1 MPSKRAG
8 FTLIELLVVIAIIA
22 VLIALLL
29 PAVQQAREAA
39 RRSQCKN
46 NMKQLGLA
54 LHNYHDVYNKFP
66 MGGLALGSGGAFSPQ
81 ARLLPYIDGANLSNL
96 INFGL
101 PYGDQPDVSKNK
113 VPTFH
118 CPTDP
123 DIRPKLNSSNEI
135 TNWPISY
142 AANAGEWLTWDAV
155 NQKNGTGAFGQ
166 RVCMATRDFTDGL
179 SNTVM
184 LSEVKAFQP
193 YLKTNSDP
201 SDTSTTPGSAAAV
214 ATLLGS
220 STEVKATAHSEW
232 VEGRT
237 PQFSFTTAMGP
248 NTKTPCS
255 GTCTGGGVTYTD
267 IDYVSNAEQ
276 TGVAN
281 NNGTWAV
288 VTSRSHHVG
297 IVQALLGDGAV
308 RSISS
313 NISLVTWRALG
324 SRSGGEVLG
333 EF

>member
-1 MPSKRAG
+1 MSKQRPG

-46 NMKQLGLA
+46 NLKQLGLA
-54 LHNYHDVYNKFP
+54 LHNYHDVYNRFP

-81 ARLLPYIDGANLSNL
+81 ARLLPFIDGANLSNL
-96 INFGL
+96 IDFSQ
-101 PYGDQPDVSKNK
+101 PYGAQPNVSRNK
-113 VPTFH
+113 VPTYH

-123 DIRPKLNSSNEI
+123 DIRPKLNASNEI

-155 NQKNGTGAFGQ
+155 NRKNGTGAFGQ
-166 RVCMATRDFTDGL
+166 RVCMAARDFSDGL
-179 SNTVM
+179 SNSLM

-193 YLKTNSDP
+193 YLKTSSDP
-201 SDTSTTPGSAAAV
+201 SSPTTVPGSASAV
-214 ATLLGS
+214 ASLLGS
-220 STEVKATAHSEW
+220 SGAVKATAHSEW

-237 PQFSFTTAMGP
+237 PQFSFTTTLGP

-255 GTCTGGGVTYTD
+255 GSCTDAGGVAYSD
-267 IDYVSNAEQ
+267 VDYVSNSEQ
-276 TGVAN
+276 DTTS
-281 NNGTWAV
+281 TWAV

-297 IVQALLGDGAV
+297 VVQSLLGDGSV

-313 NISLVTWRALG
+313 NISLVTWRGLG
-324 SRSGGEVLG
+324 TRNGGEVLG

>member
-123 DIRPKLNSSNEI
+123 DIRPKLSGNVI

-220 STEVKATAHSEW
+220 STGVKATGHSEW
-232 VEGRT
+232 VEGRS
-237 PQFSFTTAMGP
+237 PQFSFTTALGP
-248 NTKTPCS
+248 NAKTPCS
-255 GTCTGGGVTYTD
+255 GSCTDTASVSYD
-267 IDYVSNAEQ
+267 DVDYLSNSEQ
-276 TGVAN
+276 AATS
-281 NNGTWAV
+281 TWAV